1 MYVCMSRYSWKP
13 EIRIGFPGP
22 GVKLLSTALWV
33 RGTKPRF
40 YPLELLSSPL
50 FFISQFVFINTIIY
64 LFTNTH
70 WPEKYNSAFTN
81 ILHVS
86 IINTLLMCPE
96 LHAPYHMWGN
106 PSQK

>member
-1 MYVCMSRYSWKP
+1 MYVCMSRYSWKL

-96 LHAPYHMWGN
+96 LHAPYRMWGN